1 MSAERN
7 LPKKIVKKQTLLVE
21 TTAHEVEQVLE
32 HYRGITEKSRAEI
45 RDILK
50 KRLSTLEYYVLVRPD
65 GYGEIHTNH
74 LREAVYFTDPVGMK
88 CATVEKTEAFFY
100 PRNTGEQL
108 VDVSTPVYLQGKKV
122 YALRSGTILMGVSR
136 EWKVGIPFAVLQLA
150 GIVDAVMTKSY
161 LPAGL
166 MVVAGAIVLF
176 EGYRFRAFYQQTI
189 TFMRTM
195 ASGELSHTLHPKS
208 RDEWGQLHFE
218 LNKVSIGMV
227 SIIKRIHQAALSVN
241 EGVGESSK
249 ALNGIYAGAEELGA
263 SVEEMSTGASTQ
275 TTLLTRS
282 SSELENIAGQLNM
295 IDKDVS
301 TSQVILNEI
310 SHSVT
315 ETGKSMV
322 SVENHMSN
330 TVVVMNQFAENFSKL
345 IHQVEQIKTWAN
357 EIGEISNQTRMLSLN
372 ASIEAARAGEYGK
385 GFSVVAEEIGKLSD
399 GTDHLTNRVRE
410 AVQELSTFMAS
421 TSTTATEQED
431 AIRTSQKSLSELT
444 AEVTKV
450 TENFND
456 LNRQMEKTRTEVKET
471 LRFRDAI
478 LANVRDI
485 LQITTQF
492 ESQVDGI
499 QGGSKHQTDQLLEI
513 SDAVQQLTSVFISLS
528 EELERFN
535 VS

>member
-1 MSAERN
+1 
-7 LPKKIVKKQTLLVE
+7 
-21 TTAHEVEQVLE
+21 
-32 HYRGITEKSRAEI
+32 
-45 RDILK
+45 
-50 KRLSTLEYYVLVRPD
+50 
-65 GYGEIHTNH
+65 
-74 LREAVYFTDPVGMK
+74 
-88 CATVEKTEAFFY
+88 
-100 PRNTGEQL
+100 
-108 VDVSTPVYLQGKKV
+108 
-122 YALRSGTILMGVSR
+122 
-136 EWKVGIPFAVLQLA
+136 
-150 GIVDAVMTKSY
+150 
-161 LPAGL
+161 
-166 MVVAGAIVLF
+166 
-176 EGYRFRAFYQQTI
+176 
-189 TFMRTM
+189 
-195 ASGELSHTLHPKS
+195 
-208 RDEWGQLHFE
+208 
-218 LNKVSIGMV
+218 
-227 SIIKRIHQAALSVN
+227 
-241 EGVGESSK
+241 
-249 ALNGIYAGAEELGA
+249 
-263 SVEEMSTGASTQ
+263 
-275 TTLLTRS
+275 
-282 SSELENIAGQLNM
+282 
-295 IDKDVS
+295 
-301 TSQVILNEI
+301 
-310 SHSVT
+310 
-315 ETGKSMV
+315 
-322 SVENHMSN
+322 MSN

-345 IHQVEQIKTWAN
+345 LHQVEQIKTWAN

-478 LANVRDI
+478 LANVREI